1 MMTTL
6 WAGLTMGAIYAI
18 VAIGYNIT
26 LILTGVINFANAQFV
41 MIGAFVAFWGLTQND
56 LPLPLVLLVAVV
68 LSALVG
74 VLTELIAIRPLKNH
88 GGHTELVTTLGVST
102 VIAGLALVIY
112 GPDPLTVNVVPT
124 ETLNVLGGQVRLNEL
139 LLILV
144 AVVATVAIHWWMH
157 RSKLGLAG
165 LARTE
170 DPEAASIRGVNVR
183 GLAVLGLVLAGA
195 FGGLI
200 GPLVA
205 QKTFA
210 VATLGLVLALKG
222 FVAMAVGGVGSILG
236 SLIGGLIVG
245 VVEAFAARAIGNDFG
260 EIAVVVVL
268 LAVLLLRP
276 TGVVGRGQV
285 RLV

>member
-18 VAIGYNIT
+18 VAAGYNIT
-26 LILTGVINFANAQFV
+26 LILTGVINFANAQFI
-41 MIGAFVAFWGLTQND
+41 MIGAFVAYWGLTQND
-56 LPLPLVLLVAVV
+56 LPLPLVLLISMM
-68 LSALVG
+68 LSALIG
-74 VLTELIAIRPLKNH
+74 FLTERIAIRPLRNP

-102 VIAGLALVIY
+102 VIAGLAFVIF
-112 GPDPLTVNVVPT
+112 GPEPLPVNVVPT

-139 LLILV
+139 LIILV
-144 AVVATVAIHWWMH
+144 AVVATVTIHWWMH

-165 LARTE
+165 LARAE
-170 DPEAASIRGVNVR
+170 DPEAASIRGINVR
-183 GLAVLGLVLAGA
+183 RLAILGLLLAGA

-236 SLIGGLIVG
+236 ALIGGLIVG

-260 EIAVVVVL
+260 EIAVVFVL
-268 LAVLLLRP
+268 LAVLLARP
-276 TGVVGRGQV
+276 TGVIGRGQV